1 MIIAILK
8 AIRVLK
14 NISCEAMTRQVISSV
29 FNRRLEKTKEYKE
42 GVTNE
47 VK

>member
-14 NISCEAMTRQVISSV
+14 NISCEAMTGQVIASV
-29 FNRRLEKTKEYKE
+29 SIE
-42 GVTNE
+42 G
-47 VK
+47 